1 MSRDATTFNG
11 LITSEHADKQL
22 FVETVTLL
30 CQPAITWLELADT
43 FPTILDIDTAIGSQ
57 LDLLGEWI
65 GLSRKLSAPITGV
78 YFAFDSVGVGFDAG
92 VWLGPFDPVSGLI
105 SLPDEQY
112 RLLLKA
118 KILNNQWLGDIPGA
132 YQLAEA
138 VFTPLGYQMFIVDH
152 NDLTMDLGLVGSQ
165 PPDALTWEL
174 FTGGYFDLKPAG
186 VRIAAYLTQTVSG
199 PLFSFD
205 LSSTTFGGFD
215 VGGWAQITEPA

>member
-1 MSRDATTFNG
+1 MPRDTTTFSR
-11 LITSEHADKQL
+11 LVTSEHADKTQ
-22 FVETVTLL
+22 FVETVALL
-30 CQPAITWLELADT
+30 CQPALSWLDLADT
-43 FPTILDIDTAIGSQ
+43 FPTALDIDTALGSQ

-65 GLSRKLSAPITGV
+65 GFSRKLSSPITGV
-78 YFAFDSVGVGFDAG
+78 YFAFDTSGVGFNAG
-92 VWLGPFDPVSGLI
+92 VWLGPFDPVSGLV

-118 KILNNQWLGDIPGA
+118 KVLNNQWRGDIPSA
-132 YQLAEA
+132 YQPAAA

-199 PLFSFD
+199 PLFAFD

-215 VGGWAQITEPA
+215 VGGWALITEPA